1 MRLLEALPPERLL
14 FLHQLPP
21 DPAVAELIGQVVS
34 SCLTY
39 NTDYYRDVLAV
50 WQRHSAFPLE
60 SVGHLRHH
68 YANKVAARLDEQL
81 CPQADIVH
89 VKRLLRLFA
98 VYSKHT
104 TLSRSGD
111 LFVRCSVASVLPDH
125 VSAGLGVTET
135 PYHAAAD
142 VLQEDY
148 NQWVGQLFK
157 TPLQERFSTTQWR
170 SSVSCVDAC
179 FLFALAF
186 ECLVTEKQHRVLL
199 PHELAYDGQTEMP
212 TVVLLEKMPCVCWHA
227 TVWRPPEGSAYPL
240 FHLLVLW
247 IQLAAIS
254 GADGVAVLN
263 LCFARPEAVGSRDP
277 IHATL
282 QESIRAGGEESVAVL
297 A

>member
-1 MRLLEALPPERLL
+1 MRLLKALPPERLL

-21 DPAVAELIGQVVS
+21 DPAVAELIGQAVS

-60 SVGHLRHH
+60 TAGHLRHH
-68 YANKVAARLDEQL
+68 YASKVAARLDKQQ

-135 PYHAAAD
+135 PYQAAAD

-148 NQWVGQLFK
+148 NEWVGQLFK

-199 PHELAYDGQTEMP
+199 PHELAYTGQAEMP
-212 TVVLLEKMPCVCWHA
+212 TVVLLEKMPCVCWHS
-227 TVWRPPEGSAYPL
+227 TVWRPPEGSEYPL

-282 QESIRAGGEESVAVL
+282 QESIRAGGEESVAIL